1 NGLPTLIN
9 TNTIEK
15 SILIYKDNK
24 GRILIIDIIVNNST
38 FRIIHIYV
46 DNCEKERKEL
56 FNKLGRWINT
66 RTIIIEDFN
75 TVLSKSDVSINN
87 VYKNDISRTTLYDLM
102 NKQFSRR
109 QVVKGKL
116 RQSRIDLYGFGLH
129 LLHR

>member
-66 RTIIIEDFN
+66 RTIIIEDVN
-75 TVLSKSDVSINN
+75 TVFSKSDVSINN
-87 VYKNDISRTTLYDLM
+87 IYKNDISRTTLYDLM
-102 NKQFSRR
+102 NK
-109 QVVKGKL
+109 
-116 RQSRIDLYGFGLH
+116 YN
-129 LLHR
+129 LLDVW